1 MSQAATEAPVRG
13 APSPSPSGGSGLTRK
28 IGPLPVWGWVAAAA
42 AVGVGF
48 IWWRNHQANAAT
60 AATSD
65 TASGVDTSTDDAA
78 SIATLQSEI
87 QQLQGDESTD
97 EKGKPPT
104 DKEKTKEITV
114 PRNETLAQLARAEKW
129 TKATLKAVEALNGLS
144 PASKLRKGEKIK
156 RPVAKT

>member
-13 APSPSPSGGSGLTRK
+13 APSPSPAGGSGLTRK
-28 IGPLPVWGWVAAAA
+28 IGPLPAWGWIAAAA
-42 AVGVGF
+42 ALGVGF

-87 QQLQGDESTD
+87 EALQGEESTED
-97 EKGKPPT
+97 KKKPPE
-104 DKEKTKEITV
+104 KEKTREITV